1 MGLIKSIWDG
11 YVKVDEFVGDLI
23 VSTTDHVGHKIG
35 EFLGEDKKDVKTEV
49 RKKTNSQVAVVNH
62 QKGGQSRKRTLPQA
76 SVANYPKIE
85 QRRKSQAVENASD
98 YTKNSAFNQ
107 DNSESAVL
115 PIKQIEQQPL
125 SMTASAETENGFPQI
140 APNSMLLPS
149 YVKTFTPMSPEV
161 RVALGQFLATMTSC
175 ALPALTAFSV

>member
-115 PIKQIEQQPL
+115 PIKQIEQQPSVVL
-125 SMTASAETENGFPQI
+125 SDAEEKYKEKVLCYIDNNGI
-140 APNSMLLPS
+140 IKEGERSLLELKRIKYGLS
-149 YVKTFTPMSPEV
+149 EEQAAKVEELCK
-161 RVALGQFLATMTSC
+161 RLNG
-175 ALPALTAFSV
+175 